1 MSHLTKEVSIDELSD
16 FIEEVIEFSDD
27 IKVFLL
33 RGDLASGKTTF
44 VKEFVKQTG
53 SNECVTSPTF
63 SVQNVYDGKVFH
75 YDIYQKGVENFLSEG
90 LLEEL
95 DKEGYHFVEW
105 ADDRFE
111 KLMDNFFID
120 YVTIDIE
127 KAGQNKRVYKV
138 KKCIH

>member
-1 MSHLTKEVSIDELSD
+1 MSRLIKEASIAELSD
-16 FIEEVIEFSDD
+16 LIGKIIDFSGDIEI
-27 IKVFLL
+27 FLL

-44 VKEFVKQTG
+44 VKEFVKKIG
-53 SNECVTSPTF
+53 SNESVTSPTF

-95 DKEGYHFVEW
+95 DKEGYHFIEW
-105 ADDRFE
+105 ADERFE
-111 KLMDNFFID
+111 KLLDGFQMD

-127 KAGQNKRVYKV
+127 KTARNKRVYKV
-138 KKCIH
+138 EKCIH